1 MSQQHDQHL
10 KPTQAGTTPNM
21 TPEMAH
27 DASPA
32 ASDKPID
39 RSRRSFLATSAAA
52 AGAAA
57 LLGVASTSRAADADR
72 SLSAKVRPGR
82 INPPKADEPVRIG
95 VIGVGGMGTGHCH
108 SIINLT
114 KQGHCNAQIVAVAD
128 VNDLNAG
135 RAQKHCQEQQGIEVF
150 STRNYKELIA
160 RPDIHGVLIATTEH
174 WHGQHAIDAIVA
186 GKDVYCEKPMTLRLG
201 PALSVRE
208 TVLKH
213 PDRIFQ
219 CGTQM
224 IMLPKYQHARKAIAE
239 GKIGPLVWSQTSYC
253 RNSQSGEWNYYGL
266 DSNWKPGVNLDWQ
279 TWCGDLGPRE
289 WDPLVYARWR
299 RYKDFSTGI
308 IGDLLV
314 HVMTPLIYA
323 TNSGW
328 PVRVLATGAHVVD
341 HAMENHDQVNLT
353 ILWEDGHTMVI
364 AGSTANEV
372 GLETLVRGHKANL
385 YLGGRH
391 CVIRPERIYADEIEP
406 EQIDSPD
413 IGNDQDKLRLN
424 WIECIRSRQPAA
436 SNIDLA
442 SKVMVAVDLATRS
455 IWDGH
460 AYAFDPKTLKA
471 SRV

>member
-1 MSQQHDQHL
+1 MNHSDDL
-10 KPTQAGTTPNM
+10 LQASAG
-21 TPEMAH
+21 
-27 DASPA
+27 ASHVPSLDPSA
-32 ASDKPID
+32 DPLRCSSAGPRPVD
-39 RSRRSFLATSAAA
+39 RSRRSFLATSAML
-52 AGAAA
+52 AGASA
-57 LLGVASTSRAADADR
+57 LLGAAGTAAASDR
-72 SLSAKVRPGR
+72 RVSATVQPGKV
-82 INPPKADEPVRIG
+82 NPPKANEPVRIG

-108 SIINLT
+108 SIIHLA
-114 KQGHCNAQIVAVAD
+114 KSGQCNAQIVAVAD
-128 VNDLNAG
+128 VNDLNAE
-135 RAQKHCQEQQGIEVF
+135 RARKFCQEQQGIEVT
-150 STRNYKELIA
+150 STRNYKELLA
-160 RPDIHGVLIATTEH
+160 RPDIHGILIATTEH
-174 WHGQHAIDAIVA
+174 WHAQHAIDAIVA

-224 IMLPKYQHARKAIAE
+224 IMLPKYQLARKAIGE

-253 RNSQSGEWNYYGL
+253 RNSQTGEWNYYGL
-266 DSNWKPGVNLDWQ
+266 DSSWKPGVNLDWD
-279 TWCGDLGPRE
+279 TWCGDLGPRQ

-314 HVMTPLIYA
+314 HVMTPLIFA

-328 PVRVLATGAHVVD
+328 PVRVMATGNHIVD

-353 ILWEDGHTMVI
+353 IVWEDGHTMVI

-372 GLETLVRGHKANL
+372 GLETLIRGHKANI

-391 CVIRPERIYADEIEP
+391 CVIRPERIYSDEVDH
-406 EQIDSPD
+406 EQLDCPD

-424 WIECIRSRQPAA
+424 WIECIRSREPAA

-460 AYAFDPKTLKA
+460 AYTFDPKTLRA
-471 SRV
+471 TRV